1 LSFPWIAS
9 CTKKAF
15 LKAAI
20 GLAAVVT
27 MENVKR
33 FGSIS
38 SISRKIGYRK
48 NHWQAE
54 HQEALS
60 HHARCVWPGE

>member
-1 LSFPWIAS
+1 V
-9 CTKKAF
+9 KNAF

-33 FGSIS
+33 FGSIPNS
-38 SISRKIGYRK
+38 SRQIGSRK
-48 NHWQAE
+48 NHRQAE
-54 HQEALS
+54 NQGALS
-60 HHARCVWPGE
+60 HHACCVWPDE